1 MKRWGFLV
9 AALYAAIL
17 VGVITPLW
25 PLFTWD
31 ARGFAVYRS
40 WEYWAVF
47 AVLVLAQGLLLLV
60 PIDLSERR
68 LRPRRHLL
76 VPVVT
81 SAFLFAVLVFG
92 IFVSAQCGIYGDKI
106 EAPWNA
112 WGPGGGLAVILALV
126 AALWLLWG
134 LLFWRF
140 GRTRDPASL
149 TRKLTSWLL
158 AGSILELL
166 VAIPSH
172 LITRHRHDCCA
183 PAVTFIGIATGLSV
197 MLLSFGPGI
206 LFLYAERIRK
216 KTAAQKP
223 PSPQSPSA
231 PTSKPHPFA

>member
-25 PLFTWD
+25 PLATWD
-31 ARGFAVYRS
+31 SRGFAVYRS
-40 WEYWAVF
+40 WEYWVVF
-47 AVLVLAQGLLLLV
+47 ALLVLAQALLLLV

-81 SAFLFAVLVFG
+81 SAFLFAAMVFG
-92 IFVSAQCGIYGDKI
+92 IFVSAQCALYGDKF
-106 EAPWNA
+106 ESPWNA
-112 WGPGGGLAVILALV
+112 WGSDHKLAVILALI

-140 GRTRDPASL
+140 GRTREPASL

-166 VAIPSH
+166 VAIPAH
-172 LITRHRHDCCA
+172 LVSRHRHDCCA
-183 PAVTFIGIATGLSV
+183 PAVTFLGIATGLSV

-216 KTAAQKP
+216 KTAAARGAGGSGGGRAK
-223 PSPQSPSA
+223 
-231 PTSKPHPFA
+231 

>member
-1 MKRWGFLV
+1 
-9 AALYAAIL
+9 
-17 VGVITPLW
+17 
-25 PLFTWD
+25 
-31 ARGFAVYRS
+31 
-40 WEYWAVF
+40 
-47 AVLVLAQGLLLLV
+47 
-60 PIDLSERR
+60 
-68 LRPRRHLL
+68 
-76 VPVVT
+76 
-81 SAFLFAVLVFG
+81 
-92 IFVSAQCGIYGDKI
+92 
-106 EAPWNA
+106 
-112 WGPGGGLAVILALV
+112 
-126 AALWLLWG
+126 

-172 LITRHRHDCCA
+172 LVTRQRHDCCA

-231 PTSKPHPFA
+231 PTSKSQPFA

>member
-9 AALYAAIL
+9 AVLYAALL

-25 PLFTWD
+25 PLATWD
-31 ARGFAVYRS
+31 TRGFAVYRS
-40 WEYWAVF
+40 WEYWTVF

-92 IFVSAQCGIYGDKI
+92 IFVSAQCGAYGDKF

-112 WGPGGGLAVILALV
+112 WGTGHATSVIATAV

-134 LLFWRF
+134 LVFWRF

-166 VAIPSH
+166 VAVPSH
-172 LITRHRHDCCA
+172 LLTRHRHDCCA
-183 PAVTFIGIATGLSV
+183 PAVTFLGIATGLSV

-206 LFLYAERIRK
+206 FFLFADRIRRK
-216 KTAAQKP
+216 KTATRP
-223 PSPQSPSA
+223 PDEPS
-231 PTSKPHPFA
+231 